1 MLQLLTVHL
10 RGELVQ
16 LQLGAEVLPDGVS
29 GGLGQ
34 GCGRPG
40 LALQGPGRLLLR
52 LNLLRNA
59 VREPGQVVP
68 ARFQGRGWGGECMR
82 QAKVQEL
89 RWATCRCTQGGRG
102 PLVR

>member
-1 MLQLLTVHL
+1 
-10 RGELVQ
+10 
-16 LQLGAEVLPDGVS
+16 
-29 GGLGQ
+29 
-34 GCGRPG
+34 
-40 LALQGPGRLLLR
+40 LLR
-52 LNLLRNA
+52 LNLLRDA

-89 RWATCRCTQGGRG
+89 RWAQGGRA